1 MLKHHQLIKQTTRRS
16 VIFQELIVHV
26 GDFSC
31 IKKDTIGAEGAGPNV
46 FFRSSG
52 IAGIGY
58 FWANI
63 TGDELLLN
71 FGAKFQR

>member
-31 IKKDTIGAEGAGPNV
+31 IKKDTIGAKGGRAKC

-52 IAGIGY
+52 VAGIGY

-71 FGAKFQR
+71 FGTKFQR